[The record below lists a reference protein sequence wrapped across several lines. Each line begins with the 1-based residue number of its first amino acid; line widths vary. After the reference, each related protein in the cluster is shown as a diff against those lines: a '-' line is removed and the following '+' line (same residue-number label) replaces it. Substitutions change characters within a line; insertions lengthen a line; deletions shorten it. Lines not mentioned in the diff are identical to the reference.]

1 MSQDK
6 LTTEIF
12 ALERK
17 LSLLVRDHQTL
28 LKEHERVVIENE
40 ELKGKL
46 KERDEQLS
54 SFRNQIKINKIAG
67 NIDSN
72 EESSEEL
79 KLKIDEYIK
88 EIDKCIVHLSS

>member
-6 LTTEIF
+6 LITEVQT
-12 ALERK
+12 LERK
-17 LSLLVRDHQTL
+17 LAMLVSEHQSLK
-28 LKEHERVVIENE
+28 KEHAKVLQENKQ
-40 ELKGKL
+40 LKDQL
-46 KERDEQLS
+46 HDRDEQVS
-54 SFRNQIKINKIAG
+54 SFRNQIKINKIAD

-72 EESSEEL
+72 EESTEEL